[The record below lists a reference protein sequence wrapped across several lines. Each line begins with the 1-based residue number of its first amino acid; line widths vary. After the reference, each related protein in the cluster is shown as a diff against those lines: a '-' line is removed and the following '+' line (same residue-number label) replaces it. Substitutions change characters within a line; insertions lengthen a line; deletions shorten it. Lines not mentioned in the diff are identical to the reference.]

1 MLKDL
6 DSNPTSKLKD
16 FDVEA
21 YARQRIEIARRKVV
35 DFEYEQL
42 YLKYNPLLRLAKM
55 KYYDAEESDFETEYQ
70 KCIKRTMDRFKR
82 NIPIIKEKRKMVRK
96 ESIKRKDE
104 LIAKRLAT
112 IKEAKMK
119 KEQEI
124 VRKSREMEAI
134 ENANKFGILPGEKPL
149 EVLQDASNASTGES
163 STTTAQIPQG
173 APLLVNPVN
182 STLVP
187 LVDSEKPKPLE
198 EVQTIDVIAKDV
210 EDDDEDLGL
219 FGGVNSSSDDEE
231 IDQNKET
238 QESPTKKTTHVKF
251 ELGES
256 DSDKDI

>member
-1 MLKDL
+1 
-6 DSNPTSKLKD
+6 
-16 FDVEA
+16 
-21 YARQRIEIARRKVV
+21 
-35 DFEYEQL
+35 
-42 YLKYNPLLRLAKM
+42 
-55 KYYDAEESDFETEYQ
+55 
-70 KCIKRTMDRFKR
+70 
-82 NIPIIKEKRKMVRK
+82 
-96 ESIKRKDE
+96 
-104 LIAKRLAT
+104 
-112 IKEAKMK
+112 MK

-219 FGGVNSSSDDEE
+219 FGGFNSSSDDEE

-238 QESPTKKTTHVKF
+238 QESPTKRQHTSSLSLARAIVIRIYRMSSSHVAISIFRPLLAPAIFSSEHIKTPIHCKR
-251 ELGES
+251 EG
-256 DSDKDI
+256 K